1 MKMKL
6 FKHFNLLCLLFGHD
20 WDCSDWVSRKYVPMN
35 NGTERFNKKTKRRRK
50 KEVITYY
57 KKCLRCGKFEKRYT
71 NKKYH

>member
-1 MKMKL
+1 MKL

-20 WDCSDWVSRKYVPMN
+20 WDYYNVKQYTTMN
-35 NGTERFNKKTKRRRK
+35 NGRHYLKKTKRRRK
-50 KEVITYY
+50 KEVITCY